1 MTWAPRPLHP
11 DPQAAQ
17 SEEGMEQAHHAAD
30 LAVPTPADLARTTD
44 KQELRP
50 VFPAW
55 LTNRHT
61 AMATVSYKA
70 RRGGRIAASHI
81 ARSPKYAWRLTTWAL
96 RGVLAALGLLR
107 EYVNAEEYRD
117 VVSQAKAVGDVDKV
131 KAERQERRTQRT
143 VRLRLIGI
151 VLLACAFVLRM
162 AAYTWGAITLY
173 VTAAALFLVLV
184 VMGRLSI
191 HGEAPPILDNP
202 QMPVQEDLAPEH
214 LTAAFRAAGLL
225 KDGTALALG
234 FEGIWRDGDGWAL
247 TADMPRGGGKTAADA
262 IAKRDV
268 IAAELGVDEIQLIM
282 ERVRAHAGGHGRRLS
297 IWLAD
302 DDPYLLDGEP
312 KNNSP
317 LIGLERFSLW
327 DGPVPFGQD
336 ARGRR
341 VELDIKWQSMFFGGL
356 PRRGKTFSQRLL
368 SAAGVLDPF
377 ADHYVA
383 DFKGGQDW
391 VPIRQVAVR
400 LVLGAEDDA
409 LLAFEAMLDE
419 VIVEMGRRFALLRDL
434 PPSVCPEGK
443 LTPQIQ
449 QRYRLNWLFL
459 TIDELQEALTALDRE
474 DRERVIDKLC
484 RIARRGPAAGIIS
497 NDASQRPDA
506 DSVPTKLREII
517 TIRYSTQVVDQTSS
531 DMVLGKGK
539 AKQGA
544 DASIL
549 QEEHKGVGVLVTGPS
564 NWVTVRADYLDGPAF
579 AEICARGRRLR
590 EEAGTLKGEAVGD
603 VLALADAR
611 GAAIPQV
618 LNDALTVM
626 RHSDRMHTHTILTAL
641 ENLDPE
647 AYGDWDADRLAAELA
662 DAGVDRS
669 GRQVK
674 VDGENRSGYRRADL
688 EAAVPAMLWQEL
700 PS

>member
-1 MTWAPRPLHP
+1 MTKDKRARLSLVSAEQESPAP
-11 DPQAAQ
+11 
-17 SEEGMEQAHHAAD
+17 ETAD
-30 LAVPTPADLARTTD
+30 LAVPDPAEIEPAVETA
-44 KQELRP
+44 LRP

-55 LTNRHT
+55 LSTRRTATATAKHT
-61 AMATVSYKA
+61 A
-70 RRGGRIAASHI
+70 RRAGHI
-81 ARSPKYAWRLTTWAL
+81 WAWHLVRLPLYGWRLLPWAL
-96 RGVLAALGLLR
+96 RGAWVGLCMLA
-107 EYVNAEEYRD
+107 EYLNANEFRD
-117 VVSQAKAVGDVDKV
+117 VVKDAKAAGDSDKV
-131 KAERQERRTQRT
+131 KGERKERRTQRK
-143 VRLRLIGI
+143 VRLRLAGV
-151 VLLACAFVLRM
+151 VLLVVAFTLRL
-162 AAYTWGAITLY
+162 AAEVWGAIAIY
-173 VTAAALFLVLV
+173 VTAAALLIALIVT
-184 VMGRLSI
+184 GRLSVEEEI
-191 HGEAPPILDNP
+191 SPVVEQP
-202 QMPVQEDLAPEH
+202 QLPVQEDLAPEH
-214 LTAAFRAAGLL
+214 LNDAFKAAGLL
-225 KDGTALALG
+225 KDSAALTLG

-262 IAKRDV
+262 IAKRNV

-282 ERVRAHAGGHGRRLS
+282 DRVRAHAGGHGRRLS

-312 KNNSP
+312 TNNSP
-317 LIGLERFSLW
+317 LIGMERFSLW

-368 SAAGVLDPF
+368 SAAGVLDPNV
-377 ADHYVA
+377 DHYVA

-409 LLAFEAMLDE
+409 LLAFEAMLDA

-434 PPSVCPEGK
+434 PPSICPEGK

-449 QRYRLNWLFL
+449 QRYKLNWLFL
-459 TIDELQEALTALDRE
+459 TIDELQEALTALDKE
-474 DRERVIDKLC
+474 DRERIIDKLC

-549 QEEHKGVGVLVTGPS
+549 QEEHRGVGVLVTGPS

-603 VLALADAR
+603 MLALASAQ
-611 GAAIPQV
+611 GQTIPQV
-618 LNDALTVM
+618 LNDVLTVM

-647 AYGDWDADRLAAELA
+647 AYGDWDADHLAAELA
-662 DAGVDRS
+662 AAGVDRS

-674 VDGENRSGYRRADL
+674 VEGENRSGYRRADL